1 MTRTRYAYQ
10 VTTWAVYMLQMKA
23 YSTYNSTEK
32 RATGLSNMEWWTI
45 IGTSKIQ
52 VLANSVAVG
61 VYNDAMCSIPSGGKS
76 FAKYV
81 NASIDTIE
89 DMGNPF
95 LEDSKDL
102 LTLDNKDIMPDI
114 VVRSVTNVFRI
125 GQEQYYNYVR
135 DILKD
140 HSKVNQWHHS

>member
-1 MTRTRYAYQ
+1 M
-10 VTTWAVYMLQMKA
+10 
-23 YSTYNSTEK
+23 
-32 RATGLSNMEWWTI
+32 
-45 IGTSKIQ
+45 
-52 VLANSVAVG
+52 ANSVAVG
-61 VYNDAMCSIPSGGKS
+61 VYNDAMCSIPSCGKS
-76 FAKYV
+76 FAKDV

-140 HSKVNQWHHS
+140 HSKVNQ